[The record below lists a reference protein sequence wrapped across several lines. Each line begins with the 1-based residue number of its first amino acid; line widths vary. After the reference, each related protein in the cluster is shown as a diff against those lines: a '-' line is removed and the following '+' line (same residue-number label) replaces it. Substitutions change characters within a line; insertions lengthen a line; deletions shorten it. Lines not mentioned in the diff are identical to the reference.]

1 MAAALLIGGVLV
13 AGVGLLEASPAAAA
27 STTWYA
33 YPSGTSNSTTSCPET
48 STTASEC
55 SLTQALSDAAAG
67 DTVALATSGGTTS
80 TYYVGNFTVS
90 TSDTSA
96 ASPLTIAPASGA
108 TDPILDG
115 DGDGF
120 TGCPTTTCDGQVLSI
135 DSDVYATIEGIS
147 VQDANNIATGTGGGM
162 LLGNNADVTVA
173 DSTFFD
179 DSAAF
184 DGGGI
189 YNNGTLTV
197 TNSTFSDDWSPF
209 SGGIYNNGTLTV
221 TNSTFSSDFGTSG
234 GGIGSGAMGGGHL
247 TVTNSTFSGDTSEFG
262 GGIDS
267 GDMGGGSLTVTNST
281 FSDDTAGHDGGGI
294 DSGDNDA
301 FGILTVTNS
310 TFSGDGA
317 DMDGGGIDSGDNRGT
332 DVVELAASIL
342 AESSSGSDCHGSSSI
357 FDEGYNIDDDGT
369 CGLSTAKGSLPDE
382 SDASIG
388 LGPLRNNGGPT
399 KTIAIPASSVA
410 ASLVAN
416 DYCPPT
422 DQRGESRP
430 STYCSAG
437 AYQFSPPAQLVFT
450 TQPGGATA
458 GLAFSTQPVVT
469 IEDTDGNT
477 VTTDTSTVSLAITSG
492 TGTSGAVLS
501 GCTATTTAGVA
512 SFSGCKIDTTGTSYT
527 LTATDSSDSLST
539 TSSAFDVLA
548 GPPAP
553 GSVPSAPTDLT
564 ATPGDTKVSLTWDA
578 PSYGGSSFII
588 GYDVYVGTSSGGES
602 ATAVNGTTPVTSTS
616 YTANGLMNGTKYY
629 FIVEALNGVGYSPP
643 SNEASAT
650 PASGVP
656 VSRIYGTDAIGT
668 AIAVSEAEF
677 PTSDSAKA
685 VVLARSDFFS
695 DALAGAP
702 LAAKVG
708 GPLLITPG
716 TPLSSAL
723 DPRVLSE
730 IERVL
735 PAGGT
740 IYILGGDLAINPD
753 IDTALQGLGYLTQ
766 RIAGADEYATAV
778 DIAEQLGN
786 PSVVFEVTGTDF
798 PDALSSVLA
807 AIEKG
812 GAILLTDGPT
822 QVPETAAYL
831 QAHPAD
837 TRYAIGGPLAAY
849 GADPT
854 ATPVY
859 GQDLYGTSAAVAT
872 TFFAS
877 ATSFGA
883 ATSADFEDA
892 LSGGVFMGTRDPAGP
907 MLLVPPSGPL
917 PASIAS
923 YLSDAASTLTQG
935 YLFGGPLAVGNDV
948 LSELE
953 STG

>member
-1 MAAALLIGGVLV
+1 
-13 AGVGLLEASPAAAA
+13 
-27 STTWYA
+27 
-33 YPSGTSNSTTSCPET
+33 
-48 STTASEC
+48 
-55 SLTQALSDAAAG
+55 
-67 DTVALATSGGTTS
+67 
-80 TYYVGNFTVS
+80 
-90 TSDTSA
+90 
-96 ASPLTIAPASGA
+96 
-108 TDPILDG
+108 
-115 DGDGF
+115 
-120 TGCPTTTCDGQVLSI
+120 
-135 DSDVYATIEGIS
+135 
-147 VQDANNIATGTGGGM
+147 
-162 LLGNNADVTVA
+162 
-173 DSTFFD
+173 
-179 DSAAF
+179 
-184 DGGGI
+184 
-189 YNNGTLTV
+189 
-197 TNSTFSDDWSPF
+197 
-209 SGGIYNNGTLTV
+209 
-221 TNSTFSSDFGTSG
+221 
-234 GGIGSGAMGGGHL
+234 
-247 TVTNSTFSGDTSEFG
+247 
-262 GGIDS
+262 
-267 GDMGGGSLTVTNST
+267 
-281 FSDDTAGHDGGGI
+281 
-294 DSGDNDA
+294 
-301 FGILTVTNS
+301 
-310 TFSGDGA
+310 
-317 DMDGGGIDSGDNRGT
+317 
-332 DVVELAASIL
+332 
-342 AESSSGSDCHGSSSI
+342 
-357 FDEGYNIDDDGT
+357 
-369 CGLSTAKGSLPDE
+369 
-382 SDASIG
+382 
-388 LGPLRNNGGPT
+388 
-399 KTIAIPASSVA
+399 
-410 ASLVAN
+410 
-416 DYCPPT
+416 
-422 DQRGESRP
+422 
-430 STYCSAG
+430 
-437 AYQFSPPAQLVFT
+437 
-450 TQPGGATA
+450 
-458 GLAFSTQPVVT
+458 
-469 IEDTDGNT
+469 
-477 VTTDTSTVSLAITSG
+477 
-492 TGTSGAVLS
+492 
-501 GCTATTTAGVA
+501 
-512 SFSGCKIDTTGTSYT
+512 
-527 LTATDSSDSLST
+527 
-539 TSSAFDVLA
+539 
-548 GPPAP
+548 
-553 GSVPSAPTDLT
+553 
-564 ATPGDTKVSLTWDA
+564 
-578 PSYGGSSFII
+578 
-588 GYDVYVGTSSGGES
+588 
-602 ATAVNGTTPVTSTS
+602 
-616 YTANGLMNGTKYY
+616 MNGTKYY